1 MKVLVEIES
10 KSLGD
15 NIGVVSIISKYQKIN
30 EYDVTVVTDHINLF
44 VNSYP
49 NLKFVNRESVVG
61 VFDKVIYATYK
72 FNMPLLKGYAKDFGI
87 TTDGIDLKIDYIESP
102 RPIKNKYVCIS
113 VHSTAQC
120 KYWNYPDGWDSLC
133 RMLRKKG
140 LTPIVV
146 ERDELFGIDGNMNG
160 LPKSAQKK
168 IGMPFQ
174 DVLNY
179 LQHCEFL
186 IGLSSGLSWVAQAL
200 KKPTVIISNV
210 TSKDNEFINEST
222 LRIYDEKVC
231 HGCIHKY
238 PFDPSDW
245 NWCPIYRN
253 DENMRHICTKA
264 ITPNDVMEQIEKFFN
279 LQ

>member
-1 MKVLVEIES
+1 
-10 KSLGD
+10 
-15 NIGVVSIISKYQKIN
+15 
-30 EYDVTVVTDHINLF
+30 
-44 VNSYP
+44 
-49 NLKFVNRESVVG
+49 
-61 VFDKVIYATYK
+61 
-72 FNMPLLKGYAKDFGI
+72 
-87 TTDGIDLKIDYIESP
+87 
-102 RPIKNKYVCIS
+102 
-113 VHSTAQC
+113 
-120 KYWNYPDGWDSLC
+120 
-133 RMLRKKG
+133 MLRKRG

-168 IGMPFQ
+168 IGMPFK

-179 LQHCEFL
+179 LQHCEFF

-200 KKPTVIISNV
+200 GKPTVIISNV

-238 PFDPSDW
+238 PFNPGDW